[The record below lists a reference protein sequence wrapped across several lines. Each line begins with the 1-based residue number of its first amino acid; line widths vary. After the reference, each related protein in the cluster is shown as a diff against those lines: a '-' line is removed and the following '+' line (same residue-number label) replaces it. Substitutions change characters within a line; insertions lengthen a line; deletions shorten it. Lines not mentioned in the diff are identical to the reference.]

1 MMILTAG
8 VGTGL
13 LLVALL
19 TPALPAAGR
28 LAARLAAAVRTLGG
42 PSDSTVRPPG
52 TSPAVGALFHIT
64 GHTTGRTTNH
74 TTGRITGH
82 TTGRTTG
89 RATAAPPG
97 ASPAR
102 PQLGSHFCTASV
114 VDSPSGDLV
123 MTAAHCVSGLP
134 AGQIAFVPGYR
145 NGAKPFGVWAV
156 TSVIVDQAWLA
167 TASPDDDVAF
177 LIVRRA
183 GTAASVQ
190 SFTGGERLG
199 IGQPAG
205 QLVQVTGYPETAG
218 APVTCLNRASRFSPA
233 QLQFDCDGFTDGTS
247 GSALL
252 AKVSPV
258 TGLGTV
264 IGVIG
269 GYQQGGETASVSYA
283 DRLGPQVG
291 ALYKAA
297 TRLQARPRLR

>member
-1 MMILTAG
+1 VTILTAG

-42 PSDSTVRPPG
+42 GPGDTTLMPPG

-64 GHTTGRTTNH
+64 GHTTRH
-74 TTGRITGH
+74 TTGHITGH
-82 TTGRTTG
+82 TTSPVGRPQQG
-89 RATAAPPG
+89 
-97 ASPAR
+97 R

-145 NGAKPFGVWAV
+145 DGAKPFGVWTV

-177 LIVRRA
+177 LVVRRA

-205 QLVQVTGYPETAG
+205 QRVQVTGYPETAR
-218 APVTCLNRASRFSPA
+218 APVTCLNRANWFSPA

-252 AKVSPV
+252 ARVSPV
-258 TGLGTV
+258 TGLGTA

-269 GYQQGGETASVSYA
+269 GYQQGGDTAAVSYA

-291 ALYKAA
+291 ALYKTA